1 MKKIKKRNER
11 HGFFRSFIPFVI
23 KYFLFTFMLPFLFII
38 KKKQNKERKQM
49 KHKIILAAA
58 VTAVISFFVI
68 IIKKFM
74 DRVKY

>member
-1 MKKIKKRNER
+1 
-11 HGFFRSFIPFVI
+11 
-23 KYFLFTFMLPFLFII
+23 
-38 KKKQNKERKQM
+38 M

-68 IIKKFM
+68 IIKKFI